1 MTAPSDSQLFRLFLK
16 GLFNTILFMACIP
29 NFLGVY
35 QKYATRLTNLENHK
49 HQSTYDYSLTIKRFA
64 LSAIVAYLG
73 LTLSAFVYV
82 PFGQQIMTY
91 VHTQLSAQPGLNETA
106 EAAKDAAASAG
117 IWQHDIGNITTS
129 IDTTR
134 LQNQMYAYTVTNQ
147 IIGTFLE
154 IGLPYVMRFI
164 GRVQGG
170 AASGNGNAKGKRV
183 DFQDES
189 SGGAESTSTAYGDE
203 RKEERELLVRIRKE
217 VALGREYDVF
227 EDYIEMVTQFGYIV
241 IWSTIWPLAPGASP
255 PSGRKPFFTDT
266 IFFSFQ
272 VMALVN
278 NYVELR
284 SDAFKVA
291 KHLRRP
297 IPARTDSIG
306 PWLECLKNLTWIA
319 ALMNPALVYMFNP
332 RYSGKIPDT
341 QSILEW
347 TALVAL
353 LASHEF
359 LFTRW
364 VVRFVIERV
373 FWRGSEEQRESE
385 KVERQ
390 VKDICLKS
398 LKGGQVRPSD
408 FAKDEDTDDFWKQD
422 EGLTEIQKVLKDA

>member
-1 MTAPSDSQLFRLFLK
+1 LFLK

-35 QKYATRLTNLENHK
+35 QKYAARLTNLENHK

-170 AASGNGNAKGKRV
+170 AASGNGKAKGKRV

-189 SGGAESTSTAYGDE
+189 SGGAESTGTSNGGE

-227 EDYIEMVTQFGYIV
+227 EDYIEMVTQFGYVV

-255 PSGRKPFFTDT
+255 PSGGNLSLLTPCFFPAKSWHWSTT
-266 IFFSFQ
+266 TSNS
-272 VMALVN
+272 APT
-278 NYVELR
+278 R
-284 SDAFKVA
+284 SKSQNTFAG
-291 KHLRRP
+291 P
-297 IPARTDSIG
+297 SPPGRTLSAHG
-306 PWLECLKNLTWIA
+306 SNVSKT
-319 ALMNPALVYMFNP
+319 
-332 RYSGKIPDT
+332 S
-341 QSILEW
+341 
-347 TALVAL
+347 
-353 LASHEF
+353 
-359 LFTRW
+359 
-364 VVRFVIERV
+364 
-373 FWRGSEEQRESE
+373 RGSP
-385 KVERQ
+385 
-390 VKDICLKS
+390 
-398 LKGGQVRPSD
+398 PS
-408 FAKDEDTDDFWKQD
+408 
-422 EGLTEIQKVLKDA
+422 